1 MGIHIELQN
10 LMRDFLLLALTG
22 ISWVYTSKKIRDEN
36 QFTWFPIQEVA
47 KLFAGIFTTIIPAIA
62 ILKAGNDGDMKSI
75 IGAVSTSSGDSK
87 LGIGS
92 PVPVCLT
99 SLAGLLSVDVLG
111 VSLESVGD
119 LRLDLGEPLSFG
131 VDGEEAG

>member
-1 MGIHIELQN
+1 M
-10 LMRDFLLLALTG
+10 LLALTG

-75 IGAVSTSSGDSK
+75 IERFQHLQENQS
-87 LGIGS
+87 I
-92 PVPVCLT
+92 
-99 SLAGLLSVDVLG
+99 
-111 VSLESVGD
+111 
-119 LRLDLGEPLSFG
+119 
-131 VDGEEAG
+131 